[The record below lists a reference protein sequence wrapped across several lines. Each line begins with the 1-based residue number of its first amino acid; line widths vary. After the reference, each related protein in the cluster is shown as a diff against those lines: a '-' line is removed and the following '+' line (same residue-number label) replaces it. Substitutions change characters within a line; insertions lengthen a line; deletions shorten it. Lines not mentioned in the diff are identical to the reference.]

1 MVPSR
6 SIFADN
12 NVKLLFWE
20 ENLAIDPEDLF
31 VKMSRDP
38 GFTPNR
44 KFRIHPDGY
53 HMVFFNSKL
62 DAFIMFHYIKGQVV
76 DVHLMRREE
85 ITDEDVA
92 LVVESFT
99 HYMLFYLW
107 KA

>member
-1 MVPSR
+1 MVTSR
-6 SIFADN
+6 SFFDDDY
-12 NVKLLFWE
+12 VKSTFWE
-20 ENLAIDPEDLF
+20 EHLAIDPEDLF

-44 KFRIHPDGY
+44 KFRIHADGY

-62 DAFIMFHYIKGQVV
+62 DAFIMFNYIKGQVV
-76 DVHLMRREE
+76 DVHLMRRLE

-92 LVVESFT
+92 LVIETFT
-99 HYMLFYLW
+99 QYILFYLW